1 MLLLL
6 TKVAGWTRN
15 FQPHRKER
23 DFERKESDLE
33 SQS

>member
-6 TKVAGWTRN
+6 TKAAGGTRN
-15 FQPHRKER
+15 FQQYRNGR